1 MSIWDTLFG
10 RAPGYDPTDGPDF
23 SFGRYTDAFKTPENY
38 TAWDKALLTFENGQY
53 LESIEAFMAY
63 LYDPTEDNVK
73 WQSEKGK
80 LYFEFYQGSKRVTGF
95 ADVEQLRAT
104 ARIARLDAN
113 NTDLLHRLTTM
124 NYEMKYSRFAI
135 DEDDCLTIVF
145 DSPINDV
152 SPHKLYHA
160 LKEMA
165 LRADKQDD
173 LLLDEFNEFL
183 SPVEIT
189 HLHELSKEEK
199 GRKLGFLRGHIQSV
213 IDYLATGK
221 LNPEDQPGAVAY
233 LLLNIVYKLDY
244 LLIPEGYSMEAL
256 ERMHRMYFARE
267 DDEQPVTYKNVR
279 LLSELQHLLLRAP
292 ESFAEEL
299 YAGKST
305 FGITL
310 PASHDRLAALIDNEL
325 PNMDWYQD
333 NGLSEVAQA
342 IPGYIAG
349 YALFNYAVPPP
360 DKDLLQ
366 LYYRV
371 CEDEYFRNL
380 GYKQQFLDSNGR
392 PARRA
397 IRAAVN
403 DLAERHRSAYPRL
416 RPSASQ
422 LNFENLTDFGRSFLR
437 MMRELDLSKQ

>member
-1 MSIWDTLFG
+1 
-10 RAPGYDPTDGPDF
+10 
-23 SFGRYTDAFKTPENY
+23 
-38 TAWDKALLTFENGQY
+38 
-53 LESIEAFMAY
+53 
-63 LYDPTEDNVK
+63 
-73 WQSEKGK
+73 
-80 LYFEFYQGSKRVTGF
+80 
-95 ADVEQLRAT
+95 
-104 ARIARLDAN
+104 
-113 NTDLLHRLTTM
+113 
-124 NYEMKYSRFAI
+124 
-135 DEDDCLTIVF
+135 VF

>member
-1 MSIWDTLFG
+1 MSIWDNLFG
-10 RAPGYDPTDGPDF
+10 RTSGYDPAGEPNF
-23 SFGRYTDAFKTPENY
+23 SFGRYTDAYKTGENY
-38 TAWDKALLTFENGQY
+38 AAWDLSLAAFEEGRY
-53 LESIEAFMAY
+53 LASIEAFMAY
-63 LYDPTEDNVK
+63 LYDPREENVK
-73 WQSEKGK
+73 WQSEEGK

-95 ADVEQLRAT
+95 ADHEQLRAT
-104 ARIARLDAN
+104 ASIAHLDKPNAE
-113 NTDLLHRLTTM
+113 LLHRLTSM

-135 DEDDCLTIVF
+135 DDNGCLAIVF
-145 DSPINDV
+145 DTPVNDA

-173 LLLDEFNEFL
+173 LLLHEFDEAL
-183 SPVEIT
+183 SPTEIK
-189 HLHELSKEEK
+189 HLRELSTEDKAL
-199 GRKLGFLRGHIQSV
+199 KLGFLQSHIQAV
-213 IDYLATGK
+213 VDYLSTDK
-221 LNPEDQPGAVAY
+221 LIPEEQPGAVAY
-233 LLLNIVYKLDY
+233 LLLDLVYRLDY
-244 LLIPEGYSMEAL
+244 LLIPEGYTMEAL

-267 DDEQPVTYKNVR
+267 EDHPVTFKNVR
-279 LLSELQHLLLRAP
+279 LLSELQHLLRRAP

-310 PASHDRLAALIDNEL
+310 PANHDRLVSLIDSEL

-333 NGLSEVAQA
+333 NGFPEVARSV
-342 IPGYIAG
+342 PGYIAG

-371 CEDEYFRNL
+371 CEDAYFRSL
-380 GYKQQFLDSNGR
+380 GYNQRFLDRDGR

-397 IRAAVN
+397 IRAAIS
-403 DLAERHRSAYPRL
+403 DIADRHTDAYPRL
-416 RPSASQ
+416 RPAMSQ
-422 LNFENLTDFGRSFLR
+422 LNFDNLENFGRSYLR
-437 MMRELDLSKQ
+437 MVRELDLSKP

>member
-10 RAPGYDPTDGPDF
+10 RSPGYDPTDGPDF
-23 SFGRYTDAFKTPENY
+23 SFGRYTDAFKTPDNY
-38 TAWDKALLTFENGQY
+38 TAWDKALKTFEKGEY
-53 LESIEAFMAY
+53 LQSVEAFMAY
-63 LYDPTEDNVK
+63 LYDPREDNVK
-73 WQSEKGK
+73 WQAEEGK

-113 NTDLLHRLTTM
+113 NVDLLHRLTTM

-145 DSPINDV
+145 DSPINDA

-173 LLLDEFNEFL
+173 LLLDEFGDNL

-189 HLHELSKEEK
+189 HLRQLSTEEK
-199 GRKLGFLRGHIQSV
+199 TLKLDFLRDHIQGV
-213 IDYLATGK
+213 IDYLSTGS
-221 LNPEDQPGAVAY
+221 LNPEEQPGAVAY
-233 LLLNIVYKLDY
+233 LLLDLVYRLDY
-244 LLIPEGYSMEAL
+244 LLIPEGYTMEAL

-267 DDEQPVTYKNVR
+267 EDQPVTYKNVR
-279 LLSELQHLLLRAP
+279 LLSELQHLLRRAP
-292 ESFAEEL
+292 ESFSEEL

-310 PASHDRLAALIDNEL
+310 PANHDRLANLINNEL

-333 NGLSEVAQA
+333 NGFPKIARAV
-342 IPGYIAG
+342 PGYITG

-360 DKDLLQ
+360 DKEFLE

-371 CEDEYFRNL
+371 CEDAYFRDL
-380 GYKQQFLDSNGR
+380 GYKQQFLERDGR
-392 PARRA
+392 PARRP
-397 IRAAVN
+397 IRAAIN
-403 DLAERHRSAYPRL
+403 DVTERHREAYPRL
-416 RPSASQ
+416 RPAVSQ
-422 LNFENLTDFGRSFLR
+422 LSFDNLMDFGRSYLAMVR
-437 MMRELDLSKQ
+437 DLDLSKP

>member
-1 MSIWDTLFG
+1 LSIWDTLFG

-23 SFGRYTDAFKTPENY
+23 SFGRYTDAFKTPDNY
-38 TAWDKALLTFENGQY
+38 AAWDKSLQAFEKGNY
-53 LESIEAFMAY
+53 LQSCEAFMAY
-63 LYDPTEDNVK
+63 LYDPKEDNVQWK
-73 WQSEKGK
+73 TEEGK

-113 NTDLLHRLTTM
+113 NADLLHRLTTM

-135 DEDDCLTIVF
+135 DEEDCLTIIF
-145 DSPINDV
+145 DSPINDA
-152 SPHKLYHA
+152 SPHKLYQA

-189 HLHELSKEEK
+189 HLRELSDEEK
-199 GRKLGFLRGHIQSV
+199 QLKLDFLRNHIQQV
-213 IDYLATGK
+213 IDYLAGGT
-221 LNPEDQPGAVAY
+221 LNPEEQPGAVAY
-233 LLLNIVYKLDY
+233 LLLDLVYRLDY

-267 DDEQPVTYKNVR
+267 DDQPVTYKNVR
-279 LLSELQHLLLRAP
+279 LLGELQHLLRRAP
-292 ESFAEEL
+292 DSFSEEL
-299 YAGKST
+299 YAGRST

-310 PASHDRLAALIDNEL
+310 PANHDRLANLINNEL

-333 NGLSEVAQA
+333 NGFPEVAQA
-342 IPGYIAG
+342 VPGYIAG

-360 DKDLLQ
+360 DRDLLE

-371 CEDEYFRNL
+371 CEDKYFQSL
-380 GYKQQFLDSNGR
+380 GYKQQFLDRDGR

-397 IRAAVN
+397 IRAAIT
-403 DLAERHRSAYPRL
+403 DLTDRHRDAFPRL
-416 RPSASQ
+416 RPTVSQ
-422 LNFENLTDFGRSFLR
+422 LNFDNLMDFGRSFLR
-437 MMRELDLSKQ
+437 MIRELDLSKP

>member
-10 RAPGYDPTDGPDF
+10 RSPGYDPTNGPDF

-38 TAWDKALLTFENGQY
+38 AAWDKALKTFEKGKY
-53 LESIEAFMAY
+53 LQSIEAFMAY
-63 LYDPTEDNVK
+63 LYDPREDNVK
-73 WQSEKGK
+73 WHAEGDK

-95 ADVEQLRAT
+95 ADGEQLRAT

-113 NTDLLHRLTTM
+113 NVDLLHRLTTM

-135 DEDDCLTIVF
+135 DEEDCLTIVF
-145 DSPINDV
+145 DSPINDA

-173 LLLDEFNEFL
+173 LLLEEFSENL

-189 HLHELSKEEK
+189 HLRELSDEEK
-199 GRKLGFLRGHIQSV
+199 KLKLDFLRSHIQGV
-213 IDYLATGK
+213 IDYLARGV
-221 LNPEDQPGAVAY
+221 LNPEEQPGAVAY
-233 LLLNIVYKLDY
+233 LLLDLVYRLDY
-244 LLIPEGYSMEAL
+244 LLIPEGYTMEAL

-267 DDEQPVTYKNVR
+267 EEQPVTYKNVR
-279 LLSELQHLLLRAP
+279 LLSELQHLLRRAP
-292 ESFAEEL
+292 ESFSQEL

-310 PASHDRLAALIDNEL
+310 PANHDRLANLINNEL

-333 NGLSEVAQA
+333 NGFPEVAQG

-360 DKDLLQ
+360 DKEFLE

-371 CEDEYFRNL
+371 CEDAYFRAL
-380 GYKQQFLDSNGR
+380 GYKQQFLDRDGR
-392 PARRA
+392 PARRP
-397 IRAAVN
+397 IRAAIN
-403 DLAERHRSAYPRL
+403 DLAERHREAYPRL
-416 RPSASQ
+416 RPAVSQ
-422 LNFENLTDFGRSFLR
+422 LSFDNLMDFGRSYLGMVR
-437 MMRELDLSKQ
+437 DLNLSKP